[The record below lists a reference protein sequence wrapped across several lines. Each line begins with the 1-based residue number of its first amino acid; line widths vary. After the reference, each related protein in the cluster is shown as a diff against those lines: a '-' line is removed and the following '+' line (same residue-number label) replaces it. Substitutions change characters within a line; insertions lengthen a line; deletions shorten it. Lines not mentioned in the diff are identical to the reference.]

1 MKAIMLVVVLLPT
14 CLWSQ
19 ELGDYVRVRVGEKTF
34 KGTIEIM
41 SARCMR
47 LEMSRR
53 KKVVCVE
60 EIESIEKRISYKSH
74 WRKGAVYG
82 FRVGGIVGVVTG
94 AWAANT
100 EPFFVTDDW
109 QGRNP
114 AEWIFRYAFISGTSG
129 ALIGAMIGALYLDE
143 TWMTIEKPYKIT
155 RLPRLQIT
163 PVGLRASWR
172 F

>member
-82 FRVGGIVGVVTG
+82 FRVGGIVGALLGLSVRDG
-94 AWAANT
+94 AWT
-100 EPFFVTDDW
+100 PQPETTFLMTLTS
-109 QGRNP
+109 G
-114 AEWIFRYAFISGTSG
+114 ISGTLVG
-129 ALIGAMIGALYLDE
+129 VVIGALYLDE